1 MKLFRPKFNTLLSM
15 YVVAIMLASSPS
27 ADAQFFKK
35 LSKGLEKINKTL
47 EDANKGLDNL
57 TKGSL
62 IKKSETKDEKKSTPS
77 QEDSQSN
84 EAEVQSP
91 EQKKEPAIDDSRWNE
106 AEPIYNTPYITSNT
120 RFLRLDD
127 YDEFSSVNDGVFA
140 IRSRNKFSFWKIT
153 GEKLFDEEWEYC
165 GTEASFSNDFPIFN
179 SGAVPARRITPNSKG
194 QKLVCLLYANGAIKE
209 LDPSWKVVTNFVDGL
224 AMVKKVDISKVSYF
238 YINIKGEKVYP
249 QLEVNGDDK
258 VCPLSEGLRA
268 HKFTHNSWGYIDANG
283 KVVIS
288 PIQSCFY
295 AGEFSEGYAWIKKN
309 EDPTQFTSMYAE
321 YYLIDKTGKVVFNP
335 GDVQTDGYVSPV
347 KNGMFY
353 VYKNGKYNYYDT
365 NFKLLASYDAAT
377 PFYNGYAYV
386 SKTGNYSDGVDVINT
401 KFKKIKNFSSSSF
414 DGSSSLTYQPR
425 FDPLGLGLVKDS
437 DVDNY
442 FINAK
447 GDIILSAYEKGNF
460 GIERFLPFTES
471 GYAQFG
477 VGNWGNDKY
486 CGFLRPDG
494 EIVLV
499 LSYQDIEDA
508 RKQPWPVPPP
518 GDTIPEIFPE
528 PIPLPWPPD
537 TVVIVK
543 ERPPI
548 GPIIVERT
556 FYNVTVSIEG
566 EGTASISPT
575 GRFEYGD
582 KATLS
587 VSPAKDWAVASITH
601 DADGRGVISANNAF
615 TVTSNIHI
623 KVKFAKKDDDQE
635 PQHTGCYQG
644 EKELVIEN
652 YSYGN
657 ITYYAQINASK
668 TDANPYGDNTYGFIV
683 AMIDPVKKYVEPDV
697 SCNMFSAPFRISGYQ
712 LDKETGRKW
721 MVLDG
726 GSFTIG
732 NLKLNPGGNGL
743 AGLYFH
749 LVMSMNGFSQPTLSA
764 RHYRLEMIEHDEETG
779 EFTAGILQA
788 YSPEH
793 GWLNAGDSRLKKT
806 TKGFLMEAY
815 DSGMPIN
822 YFEGVAFKQSQKRD
836 DVRWYPPVE
845 WYNNNQSTLQGIID
859 CMRESYLTNKSDY
872 EEMFG
877 L

>member
-15 YVVAIMLASSPS
+15 CVVAIMLASSPS

-57 TKGSL
+57 TKGIS
-62 IKKSETKDEKKSTPS
+62 KKKSTKAKEEPKAEPAK
-77 QEDSQSN
+77 EDSKPV
-84 EAEVQSP
+84 EEESP
-91 EQKKEPAIDDSRWNE
+91 AQKESPVIDDSRWDD
-106 AEPIYNTPYITSNT
+106 AEPVYNTPFITPNT
-120 RFLRLDD
+120 KFIRLDD
-127 YDEFSSVNDGVFA
+127 YATFSSVNDGVFA
-140 IRSRNKFSFWKIT
+140 IRSRNLFSFWKIT
-153 GEKLFDEEWEYC
+153 GEKLFDNDWEYC
-165 GTEASFSNDFPIFN
+165 GTDASYSNDFPIFN
-179 SGAVPARRITPNSKG
+179 SGVVPARRKTPNSKG
-194 QKLVCLLYANGAIKE
+194 QKLVCLLYTNGAIKE
-209 LDPSWKVVTNFVDGL
+209 LDPSWKVVTNFADGL
-224 AMVKKVDISKVSYF
+224 AIVKAKTNGRDSYF

-249 QLEVNGDDK
+249 HLK
-258 VCPLSEGLRA
+258 VYGGNDGCMRPLSDGLRA
-268 HKFTHNSWGYIDANG
+268 YPTGFDSWGYIDANG
-283 KVVIS
+283 KIVIQ
-288 PIQSCFY
+288 PIKQCSN
-295 AGEFSEGYAWIKKN
+295 ATEFSEGYAWVRVCD
-309 EDPTQFTSMYAE
+309 DPTLPSTVYGE
-321 YYLIDKTGKVVFNP
+321 YCLIDKTGKIVFKP
-335 GDVQTDGYVSPV
+335 GVLDGNVSLV
-347 KNGMFY
+347 KNGIFY

-365 NFKLLASYDAAT
+365 NFNLLASYEYAT

-386 SKTGNYSDGVDVINT
+386 SKTGNYGDGVDVVNT
-401 KFKKIKNFSSSSF
+401 KFAKLKNFSSSSF
-414 DGSSSLTYQPR
+414 DGVSSLKHQPR
-425 FDPLGLGLVKDS
+425 FDPLGLGLVENA
-437 DVDNY
+437 DVENY

-447 GDIILSAYEKGNF
+447 GNIILSNYEKDDF

-494 EIVLV
+494 EIVMV
-499 LSYQDIEDA
+499 LSYRDKEDA
-508 RKQPWPVPPP
+508 RNQPWPVLPPEDSVP
-518 GDTIPEIFPE
+518 KLRPQ

-537 TVVIVK
+537 TVIIPVEI
-543 ERPPI
+543 PPI
-548 GPIIVERT
+548 GPIVVERT
-556 FYNVTVSIEG
+556 FYNVTVSTEG
-566 EGTASISPT
+566 DGTASISPT

-582 KATLS
+582 NATLS
-587 VSPAKDWAVASITH
+587 VNPAKDWAVASIIH
-601 DADGRGVISANNAF
+601 DADGSGRISANNAF
-615 TVTSNIHI
+615 TVTSNVHI
-623 KVKFAKKDDDQE
+623 KVKFAKKDEDQE

-644 EKELVIEN
+644 EKKLVIEDHN
-652 YSYGN
+652 YGN
-657 ITYYAQINASK
+657 ITYYAQINSSK

-683 AMIDPVKKYVEPDV
+683 AMIDPMKKYVEPDV

-743 AGLYFH
+743 AGLYFQ
-749 LVMSMNGFSQPTLSA
+749 LVMAMNGFSQPTLSA
-764 RHYRLEMIEHDEETG
+764 RHYRLEMLEHDEETG

-793 GWLNAGDSRLKKT
+793 GWLNAGDKRLKKT

-822 YFEGVAFKQSQKRD
+822 YFEGVTFKQSQKRD
-836 DVRWYPPVE
+836 DVHWYPPVE
-845 WYNNNQSTLQGIID
+845 WYDNNQSTLQGIID
-859 CMRESYLTNKSDY
+859 CMKESYLTNKSDY